1 MQSHDC
7 NKGEFL
13 QTLGYVR
20 ISNPEKQDPASQ
32 VKLMQERGIDI
43 DNIYI
48 DMVSGGVAPSDRVA
62 FKKLKERI
70 SNGDISELVISEY
83 SRIGRDMIESL
94 SEVLSLLK
102 LNIRIQSLS
111 EREKMINQYPTVTMQ
126 LFAVLMS
133 LDSAQQERDH
143 IKERTRWGMQ
153 NARQKGTKSGK
164 PIGRPNVPVDF
175 AAVRKLVEEKGLK
188 DAQAIR
194 VLGIKPRT
202 YYAAKKKI
210 AERGV

>member
-1 MQSHDC
+1 MHSI
-7 NKGEFL
+7 
-13 QTLGYVR
+13 GYVR

-48 DMVSGGVAPSDRVA
+48 DMVSGGVAPSDRIA
-62 FKKLKERI
+62 FKKMKERI
-70 SNGDISELVISEY
+70 SKGDISEIVISEY

-102 LNIRIQSLS
+102 LNVHIQSLS

-133 LDSAQQERDH
+133 LDSAQQEREH
-143 IKERTRWGMQ
+143 TRERTRWGIAD
-153 NARQKGTKSGK
+153 ARARGK
-164 PIGRPNVPVDF
+164 TLGRPRVKIDF
-175 AAVRKLVEEKGLK
+175 DAVKKMMDEKGLK
-188 DAQAIR
+188 EAQAIR
-194 VLGIKPRT
+194 VLGYKPRT
-202 YYAAKKKI
+202 FYAAKKV
-210 AERGV
+210 RGA

>member
-1 MQSHDC
+1 MQPYDC

-70 SNGDISELVISEY
+70 SKGDISELVISEY

-153 NARQKGTKSGK
+153 NAKQKGTKSGK
-164 PIGRPNVPVDF
+164 PIGRPCVPVDF
-175 AAVRKLVEEKGLK
+175 GAVQKLVEEKGLK
-188 DAQAIR
+188 EAQAIR

-202 YYAAKKKI
+202 FYAAKKVNKS
-210 AERGV
+210 G